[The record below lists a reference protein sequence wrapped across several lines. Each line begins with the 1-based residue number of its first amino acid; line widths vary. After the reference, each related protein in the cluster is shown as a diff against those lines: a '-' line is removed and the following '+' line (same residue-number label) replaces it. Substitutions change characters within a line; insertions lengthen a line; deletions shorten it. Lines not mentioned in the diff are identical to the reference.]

1 MLDYIILGM
10 LAIVAFFVII
20 LPVLSTLKNDN
31 KDDWAFHLCIR
42 EHIKEK
48 NDIRND
54 LIYILSELCRREKCC
69 IKGKANIING
79 HLTGIDNGFFLYYPL
94 ENGEIIRFILPLKY
108 WDIFLLNIS
117 YVDKDSICRTVDL
130 REERY
135 GNK

>member
-1 MLDYIILGM
+1 MGEYILLGILC
-10 LAIVAFFVII
+10 VSTFFALV
-20 LPVLSTLKNDN
+20 LPGLSTLKNIN
-31 KDDWAFHLCIR
+31 KDDPIVK

-48 NDIRND
+48 NKIKND
-54 LIYILSELCRREKCC
+54 LIYILSELCRRENCC

-117 YVDKDSICRTVDL
+117 YVDKDSICRTIDL
-130 REERY
+130 REEE
-135 GNK
+135 

>member
-1 MLDYIILGM
+1 MSKYILLGILC
-10 LAIVAFFVII
+10 VSTFFALV
-20 LPVLSTLKNDN
+20 LPGLSTLKNIN
-31 KDDWAFHLCIR
+31 KDDPIVK

-48 NDIRND
+48 NEIKNN
-54 LIYILSELCRREKCC
+54 LIYILSELCRSESCC

-117 YVDKDSICRTVDL
+117 YVDKDSICRTIDL
-130 REERY
+130 REEE
-135 GNK
+135 

>member
-1 MLDYIILGM
+1 MSEYILLGILCVCAFF
-10 LAIVAFFVII
+10 AIV
-20 LPVLSTLKNDN
+20 LPALLEIKNINKNDPVI
-31 KDDWAFHLCIR
+31 K
-42 EHIKEK
+42 EYIKEK
-48 NDIRND
+48 NNIKND

>member
-1 MLDYIILGM
+1 MIECILLGI
-10 LAIVAFFVII
+10 LCVCTFFPIV
-20 LPVLSTLKNDN
+20 LPALLEIKNINKNDPVI
-31 KDDWAFHLCIR
+31 K

-48 NDIRND
+48 NKIKND
-54 LIYILSELCRREKCC
+54 LIYILSELCRSENCC

-117 YVDKDSICRTVDL
+117 YVDKDSICRTIDL
-130 REERY
+130 REEE
-135 GNK
+135 